1 MITTQKEKKI
11 CEKFSK
17 RGNDDLVHC
26 NECPLKKGHGSYD
39 FRCKSNSHYNRKS
52 KEWEYDN
59 TRERKQV
66 LC

>member
-1 MITTQKEKKI
+1 MITNQKEKKI

-17 RGNDDLVHC
+17 RG

-52 KEWEYDN
+52 KEWEYD
-59 TRERKQV
+59 ESKEKQTYV
-66 LC
+66 HAKNKI